1 MNRKQRRAIKKEAK
15 GAGGLSEKVTLFGSL
30 PDICNICKKV
40 FDKKDK
46 DMVTSWSVVVR
57 EEAKTVRLFCPECI
71 EKTKETIDERRKTL

>member
-1 MNRKQRRAIKKEAK
+1 MNRKQRRALKKEAK

-30 PDICNICKKV
+30 PETCNICQKE

-57 EEAKTVRLFCPECI
+57 EEAKTVRLFCPNCINKTQEKINEC
-71 EKTKETIDERRKTL
+71 R

>member
-15 GAGGLSEKVTLFGSL
+15 GVAGLSEKVTLFGSL

-57 EEAKTVRLFCPECI
+57 EGAKTVRLFCPDCI
-71 EKTKETIDERRKTL
+71 KTTQEKINERQ